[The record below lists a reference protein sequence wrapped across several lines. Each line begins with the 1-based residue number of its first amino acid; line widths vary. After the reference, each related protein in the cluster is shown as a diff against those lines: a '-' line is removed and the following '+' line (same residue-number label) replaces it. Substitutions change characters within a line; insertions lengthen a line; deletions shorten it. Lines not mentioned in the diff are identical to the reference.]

1 MEHPHLAEQ
10 EDADSE
16 PSCSLTSAPKA
27 TNKASMSDH
36 RIDPLTGQA
45 NICSSVARCFR
56 FMQW

>member
-10 EDADSE
+10 EEPMRE
-16 PSCSLTSAPKA
+16 PSRSLTSAPKA

-36 RIDPLTGQA
+36 RIDPLTGRA

-56 FMQW
+56 FMR